1 MKKIISNLNPFNN
14 ATDMPMVQ
22 YIIKKVLAFVLI
34 YCVSALIGEGV
45 VIGML
50 YGMGYDPLH
59 GVMPEGLL
67 AGLLPYY
74 GMAIFILVTFIYC
87 ILIEKR
93 NPKSIGFTRKVPDY
107 LLGTLI
113 AVILLIIIIG
123 AGCAIGSIEY
133 VGVNSDANIKNIILW
148 ALAFLIQGAMEEI
161 MCRGFL
167 LSSLQKKVNKP
178 LAVVISSTAFVFPH
192 LLTLIEA
199 SFPYPIIGIINLY
212 LISFIFAELVISR
225 SNIWIACGLHSV
237 WNFVLYT
244 IMGLTLSGSEG
255 TLGNV
260 INFEVKKANVFNG
273 GEYGIEASVITTV
286 VLGAF
291 LLILLAKSKGRKN
304 ENGVQ

>member
-14 ATDMPMVQ
+14 ATDMPVVQ

-133 VGVNSDANIKNIILW
+133 VGVNADANIKNIRL
-148 ALAFLIQGAMEEI
+148 
-161 MCRGFL
+161 
-167 LSSLQKKVNKP
+167 KK
-178 LAVVISSTAFVFPH
+178 LERWR
-192 LLTLIEA
+192 L
-199 SFPYPIIGIINLY
+199 
-212 LISFIFAELVISR
+212 
-225 SNIWIACGLHSV
+225 
-237 WNFVLYT
+237 
-244 IMGLTLSGSEG
+244 
-255 TLGNV
+255 
-260 INFEVKKANVFNG
+260 
-273 GEYGIEASVITTV
+273 
-286 VLGAF
+286 
-291 LLILLAKSKGRKN
+291 
-304 ENGVQ
+304 

>member
-14 ATDMPMVQ
+14 AMDMPTVQ
-22 YIIKKVLAFVLI
+22 YIIKKVLAFILL

-50 YGMGYDPLH
+50 CGMGYDPLH
-59 GVMPEGLL
+59 GVMPKGQL

-74 GMAIFILVTFIYC
+74 GMVIFILVTFIYC
-87 ILIEKR
+87 RLVEKR
-93 NPKSIGFTRKVPDY
+93 NPKAMGFTKKAPDY

-113 AVILLIIIIG
+113 AIILLIIIIG
-123 AGCAIGSIEY
+123 ASCAVGAIEFIGI
-133 VGVNSDANIKNIILW
+133 NSNVNIKSIILW
-148 ALAFLIQGAMEEI
+148 ALAFWVQGAMEEI

-178 LAVVISSTAFVFPH
+178 LAVVVSSTAFVFPH

-199 SFPYPIIGIINLY
+199 SFPYPVIGIINLY
-212 LISFIFAELVISR
+212 LISFIFSELVISR
-225 SNIWIACGLHSV
+225 SNLWIACGLHSV

-244 IMGLTLSGSEG
+244 VMGLTLSGSEG
-255 TLGNV
+255 ALNNV

-291 LLILLAKSKGRKN
+291 LLILLAKSKGKRKD
-304 ENGVQ
+304 ENGV

>member
-93 NPKSIGFTRKVPDY
+93 NPKSIGFTRKAPDY

-133 VGVNSDANIKNIILW
+133 VGVNADANIKNIILW

-255 TLGNV
+255 TLSNV

-291 LLILLAKSKGRKN
+291 LLILLAKSKGRKI